1 MRLVLKEDP
10 RVWRNFALVLC
21 AVLLLLCCLA
31 FRRGLL
37 TLPGLV
43 ILVGLLFTAGAIAWI
58 FPVWLRAVYRVGM
71 TVSFRVGQ
79 SAQLILLSL
88 IYCLCVVPLS
98 VGLRLSRK
106 DVFQIRKNGRTSYW
120 KEARAPGPLDKLF

>member
-37 TLPGLV
+37 TVRGLV

-58 FPVWLRAVYRVGM
+58 FPVLFRTVYRVGM
-71 TVSFRVGQ
+71 TVSFRIGQ
-79 SAQLILLSL
+79 VAQLILLSL
-88 IYCLCVVPLS
+88 IYFLCVVPLS
-98 VGLRLSRK
+98 FALRLFRK

-120 KEARAPGPLDKLF
+120 KEARALGPLDKLF